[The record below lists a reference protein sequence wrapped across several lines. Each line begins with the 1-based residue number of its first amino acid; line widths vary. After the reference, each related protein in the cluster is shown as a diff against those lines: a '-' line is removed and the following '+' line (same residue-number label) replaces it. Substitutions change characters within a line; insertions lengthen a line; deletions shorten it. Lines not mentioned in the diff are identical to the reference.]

1 MFVWLCGFVVFKCSI
16 FKLENK
22 QKTKTKTTKSR
33 CLFKEERQGKGKKC
47 AKEIF
52 KPWIVDSKGNSST
65 KLHFFINTKCIYC
78 AVFHLFGKLSEPTSG
93 LFRPYNV
100 YKSHSRTQINKKS
113 NISCAM
119 NNAKMF
125 CKFILINGVFFLKII
140 TWSYEYVADRAK
152 GFTEPAV
159 FSCRLCFLRAFPF
172 IILI

>member
-65 KLHFFINTKCIYC
+65 KLHLFINTKCIYC
-78 AVFHLFGKLSEPTSG
+78 AVFHYFVKLSEPTSG
-93 LFRPYNV
+93 LFRPHNV
-100 YKSHSRTQINKKS
+100 YKSHLRTQINKKATS
-113 NISCAM
+113 
-119 NNAKMF
+119 
-125 CKFILINGVFFLKII
+125 
-140 TWSYEYVADRAK
+140 VAQWTMRK
-152 GFTEPAV
+152 
-159 FSCRLCFLRAFPF
+159 CFVSLS
-172 IILI
+172 